1 MFVKILIY
9 YMLGYVNVTV
19 EGFFIE
25 KFINTCICKRILFWN
40 TKRTKSTVFSACIGV
55 KDFRDVAKIAQKC
68 KCKIKINYKK
78 GLPFLLNKYRKRK
91 IFAISLVIIVAL
103 IIITSNFIWNIEVVG
118 VDDEKLKNEITELI
132 KKDGVY
138 IGKNKNK
145 INLQN
150 LINDIRIERD
160 DIAWVGMQIKGTNLL
175 IEIVK
180 ADNKPEIVDESD
192 YCNIV
197 AKKDG
202 IIVKVQAQNGTPVV
216 KEGDVIKS
224 GDVLIKGEMEGKFT
238 GTRLVHSQGEVLA
251 KVWYSDTEKVYYNQ
265 IIGNQTGKKEK
276 KYTINVNNFQINL
289 FKTLSKF
296 EKYDTIR
303 KIKKFKLT
311 SNFYLPVQI
320 IVNENVEK
328 EISNVTYNKSEATEI
343 GMENAKSRLNEQV
356 KQNVLNTYV
365 NTNETDEYVEVEVIY
380 EVLEDIGTK
389 QKM

>member
-40 TKRTKSTVFSACIGV
+40 TKRTKSMVFSACIGV

-91 IFAISLVIIVAL
+91 IFAVSLVIIVAL

-118 VDDEKLKNEITELI
+118 VDDENLKNEITELI

-320 IVNENVEK
+320 IVNENIEK

-389 QKM
+389 QKI